1 MDVLLF
7 LLGYCLGGWIV
18 MLIMG
23 WLDEDN
29 TYDANLIWT
38 AGLMWPLFLV
48 FISVWKTLE
57 LLIALGD
64 RFPWIGKVFYCIGM
78 VFRPYSLGQ
87 NIYEFVKRKGKTD
100 EKNNTEQSVT
110 VMHHLRDNRWI
121 HRFVFSSSAIVL
133 HHDMVSVSC
142 WGQFLSGET

>member
-7 LLGYCLGGWIV
+7 LLGYFLGGWIV

-29 TYDANLIWT
+29 TYNADLIWT

-57 LLIALGD
+57 LLIAIGD
-64 RFPWIGKVFYCIGM
+64 RFPLIGKVLHCIGM

-87 NIYEFVKRKGKTD
+87 DIYVFIKRKGKTSD
-100 EKNNTEQSVT
+100 
-110 VMHHLRDNRWI
+110 D
-121 HRFVFSSSAIVL
+121 
-133 HHDMVSVSC
+133 DD
-142 WGQFLSGET
+142 